1 MLRPPLTR
9 LVCTAAVIGT
19 VCATAVTAAFAAPTA
34 TWSGPSRPVP
44 GALTNSSPALST
56 VTFPNPIGQGII
68 AAWRGRGVAGHIF
81 YKYRTNSTQEW
92 SRLGEL
98 SGALTSAA
106 PAIGSYTDP
115 LGRSA
120 VLIVWAGHG
129 DNHIWYAQGETKA
142 NGTIAFTTP
151 AILPA
156 TVNHATTR
164 NAPTVFFPDHQNA

>member
-9 LVCTAAVIGT
+9 FVCAAAAAGMACAIGATAA
-19 VCATAVTAAFAAPTA
+19 AAFAAPTA

-56 VTFPNPIGQGII
+56 VTFPNPIGQGVI

-81 YKYRTNSTQEW
+81 YKYRTKSPLRW
-92 SRLGEL
+92 SQLGEL
-98 SGALTSAA
+98 SGALTSTA

-120 VLIVWAGHG
+120 VLIVWAGH
-129 DNHIWYAQGETKA
+129 
-142 NGTIAFTTP
+142 
-151 AILPA
+151 
-156 TVNHATTR
+156 
-164 NAPTVFFPDHQNA
+164 